1 MTMEQVRRTLFP
13 AFIGELDN
21 IDQNQETGSMGD
33 PYLDGLLEAY
43 KGGISRRQVVISF
56 TKWMHGFN
64 VEDVTRDLV
73 YLMKEV
79 NEAMEA
85 HLLATPQDTAEELAD
100 VAIYCYGISQML
112 GIDLEKTIEAK
123 MAYNRERDYQ
133 S

>member
-43 KGGISRRQVVISF
+43 KGDISRRQVVISF